1 MGLIKE
7 REMENKT
14 IGIRCETRGEN
25 VCIEVNGNIIEIIA
39 LINIVLQT
47 ITEET
52 PFSGVELAE
61 AILKRQKGFA
71 PSSREQQ
78 KEIQL

>member
-1 MGLIKE
+1 MRKQTNAD
-7 REMENKT
+7 REMENKI

-25 VCIEVNGNIIEIIA
+25 VCIETNGNIIEIIA
-39 LINIVLQT
+39 LINIVPQT

-61 AILKRQKGFA
+61 AILKRQKENDLG
-71 PSSREQQ
+71 
-78 KEIQL
+78 KIV

>member
-1 MGLIKE
+1 MGLINE

-25 VCIEVNGNIIEIIA
+25 VCIEANGNIIEIIA

-61 AILKRQKGFA
+61 AILKRQKENDSG
-71 PSSREQQ
+71 
-78 KEIQL
+78 KIV